1 METMTRQ
8 IIRLFFHCEQSQVY
22 YGFKLSRGLPELAVP
37 QLRSINSV
45 LLLAAAVKLLS
56 VQSMMLLLLM
66 MTKESI
72 SYG

>member
-37 QLRSINSV
+37 LRSINLV

-56 VQSMMLLLLM
+56 VQSMILLLLM